1 MNRFEALLAPPTLSG
16 REMAMH
22 VRMQKEVSLSEAGT
36 YRAQMLIP
44 EIRLY
49 DELTT
54 LRFTRPGPDEENT
67 AYRKACIALS
77 GASGT
82 PIPYRFFKEEFDRL
96 KDDIVVPQEAED
108 SMDLFKPDRIR
119 ETVLNLRDPWRIQ
132 AYAALCARIALN
144 SETED
149 TEHAAAAWDM
159 AFSLYN
165 IFFKNTKVEEST
177 TYRQQKDEKFKEETI
192 AAWNGFRRRLVEEI
206 VCRVEDY
213 SWDGRPANVSACI
226 DVLGTPGARAVENGA
241 VDRAV
246 SGCLI
251 PYANA
256 IRFSK
261 DLEEAA
267 DLYEKTPGQLGEKDT
282 QQAFARAMLFAMSK
296 EVTRLQADGNS
307 VQTLLQWINRLDV
320 EKMYREGT
328 SLVREAA
335 GGFYEECAC
344 YVRNVIINEK
354 HAQAKYADNLAG
366 MIPDDIVIATSGDKK
381 KLHRADVIGLCITAK
396 IRSEYLDRFKSVRS
410 EYSAR
415 KLGESV
421 HQEIMTCAMPGL
433 PDARRQEL
441 LRHLHQNLLVMLQQ
455 SGMSSRLQRAFLKC
469 YDDKQPI
476 VDEQLRTIGGY
487 RRMFHFHVTDIDEE
501 SGGSGDPSAP
511 GSIPKERE
519 GLKALADFTSAFAGS
534 SAQRDAL
541 RRVIDYAL
549 KNPKEEVHGEKYI
562 KRAERCCR
570 YAFISCLNE
579 KNDVSDISFEHDFK
593 PTMELAASFLPAKYE
608 FPATGSMS
616 VSLSFL
622 ETRLNLRIDSAL
634 RRRANK
640 ARKTAGFRSGGGML
654 FRRGNG
660 MPFRG
665 GNGIHFGS
673 HRFKPGYRSK
683 VIAATI
689 KKVLPPFLFWLIL
702 TIWDRVAGGLPG
714 PAQFLQMLSRIAVM
728 FCLLIGFALGCLK
741 NKTPHPSLWKYVLTQ
756 ACLLLAPFT
765 FYKILE
771 FFGRLPVPIWGIVL
785 YVLYGILYV
794 ILSLVAAL
802 IIISDV

>member
-1 MNRFEALLAPPTLSG
+1 
-16 REMAMH
+16 
-22 VRMQKEVSLSEAGT
+22 
-36 YRAQMLIP
+36 
-44 EIRLY
+44 
-49 DELTT
+49 
-54 LRFTRPGPDEENT
+54 
-67 AYRKACIALS
+67 
-77 GASGT
+77 
-82 PIPYRFFKEEFDRL
+82 
-96 KDDIVVPQEAED
+96 
-108 SMDLFKPDRIR
+108 MDLFKPDRIR

-192 AAWNGFRRRLVEEI
+192 AAWNGFRRKLVEEI

-246 SGCLI
+246 SRCLI

-335 GGFYEECAC
+335 VGFYEECAC
-344 YVRNVIINEK
+344 YVRNVINHEK

-366 MIPDDIVIATSGDKK
+366 MIPDDIVIATSGNKT

-511 GSIPKERE
+511 GSIP
-519 GLKALADFTSAFAGS
+519 TP
-534 SAQRDAL
+534 Q
-541 RRVIDYAL
+541 
-549 KNPKEEVHGEKYI
+549 
-562 KRAERCCR
+562 
-570 YAFISCLNE
+570 
-579 KNDVSDISFEHDFK
+579 
-593 PTMELAASFLPAKYE
+593 
-608 FPATGSMS
+608 
-616 VSLSFL
+616 
-622 ETRLNLRIDSAL
+622 
-634 RRRANK
+634 
-640 ARKTAGFRSGGGML
+640 
-654 FRRGNG
+654 
-660 MPFRG
+660 
-665 GNGIHFGS
+665 S
-673 HRFKPGYRSK
+673 HRLC
-683 VIAATI
+683 T
-689 KKVLPPFLFWLIL
+689 
-702 TIWDRVAGGLPG
+702 
-714 PAQFLQMLSRIAVM
+714 
-728 FCLLIGFALGCLK
+728 
-741 NKTPHPSLWKYVLTQ
+741 
-756 ACLLLAPFT
+756 
-765 FYKILE
+765 
-771 FFGRLPVPIWGIVL
+771 
-785 YVLYGILYV
+785 
-794 ILSLVAAL
+794 
-802 IIISDV
+802 